1 MFYRAAVLTL
11 LGALVLLQVDSE
23 VRRVAAFPFVPAVAT
38 AIPAASGPAA
48 PVSPPPVPPA
58 ATPFA
63 VTGAASAPAHA
74 LVAPETRLV
83 DISGAELDRL
93 FTETDPA
100 HAARIVPH
108 LHDGHRCG
116 VKLYAIRPGSLFEA
130 IGLRNGDV
138 LIGIDDAGVDDAEHL
153 TALPG
158 RLVEAPW
165 IDLSVL
171 RRGLPLR
178 IVVLVHR

>member
-1 MFYRAAVLTL
+1 MFFRAAVLTL
-11 LGALVLLQVDSE
+11 LGALVLLHVDSE

-58 ATPFA
+58 ATLSA
-63 VTGAASAPAHA
+63 VSGAASAQAHA

-100 HAARIVPH
+100 RAARIVPH

-130 IGLRNGDV
+130 VGLRNGDV
-138 LIGIDDAGVDDAEHL
+138 VVAIDDIALDGGELMAG
-153 TALPG
+153 LPA
-158 RLVEAPW
+158 RLVDAPW